1 MFLLRPDKPETEQ
14 DEAMFDASY
23 KLFCER
29 IIRQRLLVNNE
40 VLRMGQLRQAFID
53 MVKANE
59 GVDASNYRQDLLKKR
74 LAQDFPQLAF
84 HMPTKRNV
92 CELVFAETLSKDAL
106 VDMLPDPSGTE
117 TTQSSELS
125 QTDSDNETGRT
136 KCQTTHEDTRTL
148 YTAAFF
154 FKRLLSDTPGM
165 SCPWPPTS
173 ENVNVTES
181 QTVVP
186 IGLYNLLSWIIG
198 ATEEPTLDHYVNID
212 DDVHLK
218 VLSVCQDIVYLASKG
233 RKQTPKSL
241 ALGLTVRH
249 LTGSS
254 RIVSL
259 LNRLGHCASW
269 DTVLSLDTSLAQLTL
284 VEVSHHS

>member
-1 MFLLRPDKPETEQ
+1 
-14 DEAMFDASY
+14 
-23 KLFCER
+23 
-29 IIRQRLLVNNE
+29 
-40 VLRMGQLRQAFID
+40 MGQLRQAFID

-136 KCQTTHEDTRTL
+136 KCPTTHEDTRTL
-148 YTAAFF
+148 YTVALFL
-154 FKRLLSDTPGM
+154 KRLLSDTPGM

-198 ATEEPTLDHYVNID
+198 STEEPTLDHYVNID

>member
-1 MFLLRPDKPETEQ
+1 MCTQSQHLFIYPCIYFSFMCCR
-14 DEAMFDASY
+14 DEPMFDASY

-40 VLRMGQLRQAFID
+40 VLRMGQLRKAFID

-92 CELVFAETLSKDAL
+92 CELVFVETLSKDAL

-136 KCQTTHEDTRTL
+136 KCQTTQEDTRTL
-148 YTAAFF
+148 YTAALFL
-154 FKRLLSDTPGM
+154 KRLLSDTPGM

-173 ENVNVTES
+173 ENLNVTES

-186 IGLYNLLSWIIG
+186 IGLYNLG
-198 ATEEPTLDHYVNID
+198 
-212 DDVHLK
+212 
-218 VLSVCQDIVYLASKG
+218 
-233 RKQTPKSL
+233 
-241 ALGLTVRH
+241 
-249 LTGSS
+249 
-254 RIVSL
+254 
-259 LNRLGHCASW
+259 
-269 DTVLSLDTSLAQLTL
+269 
-284 VEVSHHS
+284 